1 MLTLPINMINNTK
14 RLSMP
19 KPIILRMLNFR
30 LDDFLVFFFIY
41 ASSDI
46 NLILPSFNNTLKYV
60 VLFLDKIIVM
70 KNCIILWFLV
80 TNFTFA
86 NDMYWS
92 KTGHRVVG
100 EVAEQHLSKKA
111 KRAIEDLLEGESLAA
126 VANFGDEIKSDRA
139 YRKFSAWH
147 YVNIPFGKTYE
158 EIEKN
163 EYGDLVQ
170 GVNTCLEIIKD
181 ENSSK
186 EDKAFYLKFLVHL
199 IGDLHQPMHVGRGE
213 DKGGND
219 IQLQWFGSGTNLHRV
234 WDSNMINENG
244 MSFTELATEYP
255 EMSKE
260 QIKFLQSGSLLD
272 WVEESHLLAEKVY
285 ASVEPGEKLSYRY
298 SYDWWDTAADQ
309 LQKGGVRLAAV
320 LNEAFK

>member
-1 MLTLPINMINNTK
+1 MLTLPINMINNAK

-19 KPIILRMLNFR
+19 KPIILRMLSFR

-70 KNCIILWFLV
+70 KNCIILLFLV

-111 KRAIEDLLEGESLAA
+111 KRAIESLLDGESLAA

-147 YVNIPFGKTYE
+147 YVNIPFGKTYAQ
-158 EIEKN
+158 IEKN

-170 GVNTCLEIIKD
+170 GVNTCLEIIKN
-181 ENSSK
+181 EKSSK

>member
-1 MLTLPINMINNTK
+1 MLTLPINMINNAK

-19 KPIILRMLNFR
+19 KPIILRMLSFR

-70 KNCIILWFLV
+70 KNCIILLFLV

-111 KRAIEDLLEGESLAA
+111 KRAIESLLDGESLAA

-147 YVNIPFGKTYE
+147 YVNIPFGKTYA

-170 GVNTCLEIIKD
+170 GVNTCLEIIKN
-181 ENSSK
+181 EKSSK

>member
-1 MLTLPINMINNTK
+1 MKYI
-14 RLSMP
+14 
-19 KPIILRMLNFR
+19 F
-30 LDDFLVFFFIY
+30 FL
-41 ASSDI
+41 
-46 NLILPSFNNTLKYV
+46 L
-60 VLFLDKIIVM
+60 VLAANV
-70 KNCIILWFLV
+70 
-80 TNFTFA
+80 TFA

-100 EVAEQHLSKKA
+100 EVAEQHLTKKA
-111 KRAIEDLLEGESLAA
+111 KRAINDLLEGESLAA
-126 VANFGDEIKSDRA
+126 VANFADEIKSDRA

-147 YVNIPFGKTYE
+147 YVNIPFGKTYD

-170 GVNTCLEIIKD
+170 GVKTCLEIIKD
-181 ENSSK
+181 KNSSK

-199 IGDLHQPMHVGRGE
+199 IGDLHQPMHVGRAE

-219 IQLQWFGSGTNLHRV
+219 IQLQWFGNGSNLHRL
-234 WDSNMINENG
+234 WDSNLIDENG
-244 MSFTELATEYP
+244 MSFTELAVEYP
-255 EMSKE
+255 KMSKQ
-260 QIKFLQSGSLLD
+260 QITFLQKGTLLD

-285 ASVEPGEKLSYRY
+285 ASVEVGEKLSYRY
-298 SYDWWDTAADQ
+298 SYDWWHTVEDQ

>member
-1 MLTLPINMINNTK
+1 
-14 RLSMP
+14 MP
-19 KPIILRMLNFR
+19 
-30 LDDFLVFFFIY
+30 

-46 NLILPSFNNTLKYV
+46 NLILPSFNNALKFV
-60 VLFLDKIIVM
+60 VLFLGKILVM
-70 KNCIILWFLV
+70 KNYIILLFLV
-80 TNFTFA
+80 SNFTFA

-126 VANFGDEIKSDRA
+126 VANFGDEIKSDRT

-199 IGDLHQPMHVGRGE
+199 IGDLHQPMHVGRVE

-219 IQLQWFGSGTNLHRV
+219 IQLQWFGNGTNLHRV
-234 WDSNMINENG
+234 WDSNMIDENG

-272 WVEESHLLAEKVY
+272 WVEESHQLAEKVY

-298 SYDWWDTAADQ
+298 SYDWWHTVEDQ
-309 LQKGGVRLAAV
+309 LKKGGVRLAAV

>member
-1 MLTLPINMINNTK
+1 MKYI
-14 RLSMP
+14 
-19 KPIILRMLNFR
+19 F
-30 LDDFLVFFFIY
+30 FL
-41 ASSDI
+41 
-46 NLILPSFNNTLKYV
+46 L
-60 VLFLDKIIVM
+60 VLAANI
-70 KNCIILWFLV
+70 
-80 TNFTFA
+80 TFA

-100 EVAEQHLSKKA
+100 EVAEQHLTKKA
-111 KRAIEDLLEGESLAA
+111 KRAINDLLEGESLAA
-126 VANFGDEIKSDRA
+126 VANFADEIKSDRA

-147 YVNIPFGKTYE
+147 YVNIPFGKTYD

-170 GVNTCLEIIKD
+170 GVKTCLEIIKD
-181 ENSSK
+181 KNSSK

-199 IGDLHQPMHVGRGE
+199 IGDLHQPMHVGRAE

-219 IQLQWFGSGTNLHRV
+219 IQLQWFGNGTNLHRV
-234 WDSNMINENG
+234 WDSNLIDENG
-244 MSFTELATEYP
+244 MSFTELAVEYP
-255 EMSKE
+255 KMSK
-260 QIKFLQSGSLLD
+260 QKIKFLQKGSLLD

-285 ASVEPGEKLSYRY
+285 ASVEVGEKLSYRY
-298 SYDWWDTAADQ
+298 SYDWWHTVEDQ

>member
-1 MLTLPINMINNTK
+1 
-14 RLSMP
+14 MP

-30 LDDFLVFFFIY
+30 LDDFLVFFFIC